1 MIFRII
7 VSMFQIFAKTGN
19 LTPGALSYPHHT
31 ASKSYTPVPSRTS
44 VSYLP
49 WKCGQHLG
57 YSCCA
62 HVCVHIHTHT
72 HTHTNGL
79 AHPLCEEVLGQSKSL
94 PHSFCLTFTITLG
107 GRSCWDSLAPF
118 EKMRKIKPSK
128 KQNLSV
134 VSPRVI
140 SGRGKKGCKGSLVT
154 PGPGCVPGRS
164 ELLKQASSPQEQ

>member
-1 MIFRII
+1 MLKL
-7 VSMFQIFAKTGN
+7 AT
-19 LTPGALSYPHHT
+19 L
-31 ASKSYTPVPSRTS
+31 
-44 VSYLP
+44 
-49 WKCGQHLG
+49 HLG
-57 YSCCA
+57 PCHTHITQPQRATHRCPHGPQSLTCPGNAVSTWVTAVVRMC
-62 HVCVHIHTHT
+62 VCTCTHTHT